1 MARGN
6 QGRIGVLMST
16 HVVID
21 GYNLIFS
28 DPAFAEIAERN
39 LQQARDELVRLL
51 SAYRTRSGSD
61 ITVVFD
67 GAREALPQ
75 ERMERHSGI
84 TVVFSGAGEKADSVV
99 GEITERLVNEHS
111 AESVVVVSSDREVS
125 QRTRRRGAEV
135 RGSREFANRVRA
147 RVLRKGRKRKRDDI
161 ERRRER
167 PLSPREVEEWER
179 LFQKR
184 MDRGSG
190 DVEE

>member
-1 MARGN
+1 M
-6 QGRIGVLMST
+6 
-16 HVVID
+16 
-21 GYNLIFS
+21 
-28 DPAFAEIAERN
+28 
-39 LQQARDELVRLL
+39 
-51 SAYRTRSGSD
+51 
-61 ITVVFD
+61 
-67 GAREALPQ
+67 
-75 ERMERHSGI
+75 
-84 TVVFSGAGEKADSVV
+84 VFSGAGEKADSVV